1 LFYEKEVMKKFLLI
15 VLSMTIL
22 VATSF
27 ADEKINRT
35 LKDKVGIGFNV
46 ILLIALLLPAD
57 IG

>member
-1 LFYEKEVMKKFLLI
+1 MKKFLLI

-27 ADEKINRT
+27 ADGKINRT
-35 LKDKVGIGFNV
+35 LKDKVGMWFNI
-46 ILLIALLLPAD
+46 ILLIALLLSAD